1 MPTLVNTNNGHQK
14 NIRNDGKKWGRGKV
28 YSLNQNGYQKPQ
40 IEEGQTM
47 QWPKVKGQKDKQRSR
62 KHYTEN

>member
-1 MPTLVNTNNGHQK
+1 MMARNGDEEKFIFSECPHSTT
-14 NIRNDGKKWGRGKV
+14 
-28 YSLNQNGYQKPQ
+28 SLRKLWRYQNEYQKPQ

-62 KHYTEN
+62 KNYTEN